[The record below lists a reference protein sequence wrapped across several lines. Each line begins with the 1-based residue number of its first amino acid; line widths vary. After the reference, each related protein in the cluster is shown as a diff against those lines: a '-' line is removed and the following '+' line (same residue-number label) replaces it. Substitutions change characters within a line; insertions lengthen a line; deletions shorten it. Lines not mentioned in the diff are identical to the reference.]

1 MFPSSVSLTAVNNA
15 LSLLHFTGR
24 CSAKSLT
31 TVPVPFRNKARS
43 SCSVPQQSALVISA
57 RNGWNNLA
65 AVRENRIFE
74 IAGEDTL
81 QPGFRLVHGYE
92 QKKLIV
98 KKNHS

>member
-43 SCSVPQQSALVISA
+43 SCSVPQQSALVMFRSA
-57 RNGWNNLA
+57 TKRARHFGAKWL
-65 AVRENRIFE
+65 E
-74 IAGEDTL
+74 
-81 QPGFRLVHGYE
+81 
-92 QKKLIV
+92 
-98 KKNHS
+98 